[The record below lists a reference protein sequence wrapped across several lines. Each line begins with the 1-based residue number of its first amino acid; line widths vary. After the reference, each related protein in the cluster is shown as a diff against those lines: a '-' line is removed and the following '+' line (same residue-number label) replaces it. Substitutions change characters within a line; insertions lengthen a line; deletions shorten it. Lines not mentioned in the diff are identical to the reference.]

1 MTARLLIRGGFVL
14 SLDET
19 VGTRPVADVL
29 VEDGRIAAIGNDLGS
44 VDAEVLDATGTI
56 VMPGF
61 VDTHRHTWQ
70 TSVRGVL
77 PSCTLDGYLG
87 TVIATLGPVYR
98 SDDVYVSNLFGA
110 LEALNA
116 GVTTLLDWSHCNNT
130 PEHADAGIQGLRE
143 SGIRAVYAHGMPAS
157 GEYWFDSVLN
167 HPEDARR
174 VRSQHF
180 SSDDDLLTFALA
192 LRGPGVSRP
201 EVVAHDWQLARE
213 LDARISMHAGMRIT
227 GVHVQAVDELHQAG
241 LLNAATTF
249 IHLNTNTDAELG
261 LIAQAGASASVAPYV
276 EMLMG
281 HGHPPIGRLLAQG
294 VTPSLSIDVT
304 ASVPGDMFTQMRT
317 ALVQDRIAAFGD
329 DPDVAFS
336 PTLTHGDVLRFATIA
351 GAAACGL
358 EQRVGSLAPGKD
370 ADILLVRADAINTF
384 PVVDPVATV
393 VTSADTSNVDTVL
406 VRGEFRKRDGVLVGV
421 DMPRLRA
428 LVEQSRDHVLDAA
441 GMTPT
446 WLNPADGDSR
456 AAQRASAG
464 AGGTVA
470 P

>member
-1 MTARLLIRGGFVL
+1 MTGRLLIRGGCVV
-14 SLDET
+14 SLDKT
-19 VGTRPVADVL
+19 VGTRAVADVL
-29 VEDGRIAAIGNDLGS
+29 VEDGRIAAIEADLGS
-44 VDAEVLDATGTI
+44 VDAEVVDASGTI

-77 PSCTLDGYLG
+77 PSCLDAYLG

-98 SDDVYVSNLFGA
+98 SDDVYISNLFGA

-130 PEHADAGIQGLRE
+130 PDHADAGVLGLRE

-157 GEYWFDSVLN
+157 GEYWFDSVLG

-174 VRSQHF
+174 VRAQHF
-180 SSDDDLLTFALA
+180 SSDEDLLTFALA

-201 EVVAHDWQLARE
+201 EVVAHDWQPARD
-213 LDARISMHAGMRIT
+213 LDARISMHAGIEIT
-227 GVHVQAVDELHQAG
+227 GVHVQAVDELHRAG

-249 IHLNTNTDAELG
+249 IHLNTNIDAELA
-261 LIAQAGASASVAPYV
+261 LIAQAGASASVAPYI

-317 ALVQDRIAAFGD
+317 ALVQDRIVAFGD

-336 PTLTHGDVLRFATIA
+336 PTLMHEDVLRFATVA

-358 EQRVGSLAPGKD
+358 EQRVGSLTPGKD
-370 ADILLVRADAINTF
+370 ADIVLVRADAINTF
-384 PVVDPVATV
+384 PVVDPIATV
-393 VTSADTSNVDTVL
+393 VTSADTSNIDTVL
-406 VRGEFRKRDGVLVGV
+406 VRGEFRKRGGVLVGV
-421 DMPRLRA
+421 DMTRLRS
-428 LVEQSRDHVLDAA
+428 LIEQSRDHVLNAA
-441 GMTPT
+441 GMAPT
-446 WLNPADGDSR
+446 WLDR
-456 AAQRASAG
+456 AHAARTAIAAPAG
-464 AGGTVA
+464 AGATAGS
-470 P
+470 